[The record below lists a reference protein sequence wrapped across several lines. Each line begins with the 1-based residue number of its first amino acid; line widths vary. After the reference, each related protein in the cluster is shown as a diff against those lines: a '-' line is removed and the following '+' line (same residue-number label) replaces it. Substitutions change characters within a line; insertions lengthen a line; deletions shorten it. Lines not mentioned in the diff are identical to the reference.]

1 MIRSNRK
8 TQRRQN
14 IVPNKRNILNKLD
27 LANRGQRLG
36 PTSTC
41 HHRLVFVHLRET
53 GTITISGSLQNAWNI
68 LRSDIVFVFICLFY
82 IKVIH
87 LLICDNLKPARAAC
101 RLLGFTIAI
110 SGDSLYSFSI
120 NFNVK
125 ITSTMYMT
133 APSLHTCCF
142 TSAIPY
148 KVSGRNCS

>member
-1 MIRSNRK
+1 MSSMK
-8 TQRRQN
+8 KFQN
-14 IVPNKRNILNKLD
+14 ILVTLNKLD

-68 LRSDIVFVFICLFY
+68 LRSDIVFVSVFY
-82 IKVIH
+82 IKVIQ
-87 LLICDNLKPARAAC
+87 LLICDNLKPAQAAC

-110 SGDSLYSFSI
+110 SGDSFYSFSI

-125 ITSTMYMT
+125 ISSTY
-133 APSLHTCCF
+133 LYYVHD
-142 TSAIPY
+142 SAIPTYLLFYKCNSLSVNFY